1 MGKMMG
7 NPVILEIYQLQVLGI
22 GDNRTE
28 GSQSHIWTADMIPLS
43 MDTLQMRAVQ
53 QTSEDKLKPLPINIV
68 STDFY
73 MPDVPMVLGDE
84 WPHDPGALVPQ
95 HNVIQV
101 EGLPTTLLCNCFLD
115 GLSFMGVHEYLNFYL
130 EQLLF

>member
-28 GSQSHIWTADMIPLS
+28 GSQSHIGAADMIPLS

-84 WPHDPGALVPQ
+84 
-95 HNVIQV
+95 
-101 EGLPTTLLCNCFLD
+101 
-115 GLSFMGVHEYLNFYL
+115 
-130 EQLLF
+130 